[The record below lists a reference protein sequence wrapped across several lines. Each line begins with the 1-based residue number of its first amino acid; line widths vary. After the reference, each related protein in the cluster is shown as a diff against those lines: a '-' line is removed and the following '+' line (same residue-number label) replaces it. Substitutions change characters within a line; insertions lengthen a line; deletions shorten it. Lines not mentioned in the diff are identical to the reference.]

1 MFRPLCPWP
10 ASRSPSS
17 ARCSTPRPRP
27 LFDSQ
32 RAGMATIV
40 LVWTAGALLLATVP
54 APKGP
59 RPEAPK
65 AVVAGRGEWG
75 GEDGY

>member
-1 MFRPLCPWP
+1 MLY
-10 ASRSPSS
+10 AT
-17 ARCSTPRPRP
+17 ATT

-40 LVWTAGALLLATVP
+40 LIWTAGALLLASVP

-65 AVVAGRGEWG
+65 AVVKGVEN
-75 GEDGY
+75 DG